1 MVTHLTEEISPS
13 VWYGWGDPTR
23 ATPLAP
29 SALEFLR
36 TTLGLV
42 SVAAVHPPVD
52 LSEVRVGPASLS
64 DEVLAEL
71 RAITGDE
78 HVANDATERILHAG
92 GKSTP
97 DLLRRRAGD
106 AVDAPDAVVFPGSAD
121 EVRKILALCVEHR
134 LAVVTFGGGT
144 SVVGGVEPLRG
155 RFNGVI
161 TLDMRRMNRLLHVD
175 PLSRTASFEAGIRG
189 PAIEAALAPHGL
201 TLGHFPQSHQEATLG
216 GYVATRS
223 SGQSSTGYGRSD
235 ELVKSV
241 HLETPMGPFDAGSS
255 APGTAAGPKL
265 LDVVV
270 GSEGTLGVITS
281 TTLKVA
287 AAPEDK
293 VYGAWSFPSF
303 AAGAQAMH
311 QLRHLGARGDM
322 PHVCRLSDTDET
334 ASTFK
339 LGGWKTGALSRYLSV
354 RGQNTP
360 ALGLFVWEGPAAQI
374 RARRRRSA
382 RILRQAGGIPLG
394 PLPGKSWEHGRFSGP
409 YLRDELLTRGVYV
422 ETLETAATWSRIED
436 TYRSVRQT
444 ILDALGEHGAAAHV
458 QTHISHIYADG
469 ASLYFTFLSGL
480 EEDGL
485 AQNARV
491 KEAASRAIVAAGAT
505 ITHHHA
511 VGADHAPYLGAEIG
525 DLGIKVLKSIK
536 DALDPEGIMNPGK
549 LIPSQSSSPAAHPD
563 TLPATIPAAKERP

>member
-13 VWYGWGDPTR
+13 VWYGWGDPAR
-23 ATPLAP
+23 AKPLAP
-29 SALEFLR
+29 GALEFLR
-36 TTLGLV
+36 RTLGLA
-42 SVAAVHPPVD
+42 SVAATHPPVD
-52 LSEVRVGPASLS
+52 LSEVRVGPAALS
-64 DEVLAEL
+64 DAVLAEL
-71 RAITGDE
+71 RAVTGPE
-78 HVANDATERILHAG
+78 HVAIDATERILHSG

-106 AVDAPDAVVFPGSAD
+106 ALNAPDAVVFPGNAE
-121 EVRKILALCVEHR
+121 EVRKILALCVAR
-134 LAVVTFGGGT
+134 KLAVVTFGGGT

-155 RFNGVI
+155 RFDGVI
-161 TLDMRRMNRLLHVD
+161 TLDMRRMNRLLHLD

-223 SGQSSTGYGRSD
+223 SGQASTGYGRSD
-235 ELVKSV
+235 ELVKSA
-241 HLETPMGPFDAGSS
+241 HLETPMGPFDAGSP

-281 TTLKVA
+281 ATLKVTT
-287 AAPEDK
+287 APADK

-303 AAGAQAMH
+303 AAGAEAMRL
-311 QLRHLGARGDM
+311 LRHHGVRGDM

-334 ASTFK
+334 ASTVK
-339 LGGWKTGALSRYLSV
+339 LGGWKTGALSRYLSA
-354 RGQNTP
+354 RGQKTP
-360 ALGLFVWEGPAAQI
+360 ALALFVWEGDSGEI

-382 RILRQAGGIPLG
+382 RILRRAGGVPLG

-422 ETLETAATWSRIED
+422 ETLETAATWSRLEESYD
-436 TYRSVRQT
+436 SVRQA
-444 ILDALGEHGAAAHV
+444 ILDALGEHGAAAYV
-458 QTHISHIYADG
+458 QTHISHVYPDG
-469 ASLYFTFLSGL
+469 ASLYFTFLAGL
-480 EEDGL
+480 EADGL

-505 ITHHHA
+505 ITHHHS
-511 VGADHAPYLGAEIG
+511 VGTDHAPYLSAEIG
-525 DLGIKVLKSIK
+525 DLGVKVLTAIK
-536 DALDPEGIMNPGK
+536 NTLDPEGIMNPGK
-549 LIPSQSSSPAAHPD
+549 LIPTNPS
-563 TLPATIPAAKERP
+563 LPTTSLLN